1 MKICGA
7 TLMRDGEKCCGG
19 GMQGKGKLREE
30 AKELGK
36 KEDKKEKNRFWKAI
50 SLEANRQELSEHF

>member
-1 MKICGA
+1 
-7 TLMRDGEKCCGG
+7 MRDGEKCCGG

-36 KEDKKEKNRFWKAI
+36 KEDKKEKNRFWKAV